1 LFLKPNI
8 SDCAC
13 NEKFSKHA
21 LKDSRRQIM
30 STAGV
35 INRSDHEESARVFKT
50 AAELFGVL
58 STPIR
63 LQVLNALCDGERSVS
78 QMVDN
83 IGCTQPNLSQHLN
96 VLYRSGIL
104 AKRKEGTTVM
114 YRVQSQKAMAICRSV
129 CTQVAI
135 ELDDPA
141 QIEQQERLVVH

>member
-1 LFLKPNI
+1 MKEAIMNLD
-8 SDCAC
+8 S
-13 NEKFSKHA
+13 
-21 LKDSRRQIM
+21 DSR
-30 STAGV
+30 SASSEEG
-35 INRSDHEESARVFKT
+35 DESAKVFKT
-50 AAELFGVL
+50 AAELFSVL

-63 LQVLNALCDGERSVS
+63 LQVLNALCDGERNVS
-78 QMVDN
+78 QMLEK

-96 VLYRSGIL
+96 VLYKSGIL
-104 AKRKEGTTVM
+104 AKRKEGTTVL

>member
-1 LFLKPNI
+1 MNT
-8 SDCAC
+8 
-13 NEKFSKHA
+13 
-21 LKDSRRQIM
+21 
-30 STAGV
+30 TAQLE
-35 INRSDHEESARVFKT
+35 DQEESTQVFKA
-50 AAELFGVL
+50 AAELFSML

-63 LQVLNALCDGERSVS
+63 LQVLNALCDGERSVNH
-78 QMVDN
+78 MVET
-83 IGCTQPNLSQHLN
+83 IGCSQPNLSQHLN

-104 AKRKEGTTVM
+104 AKRKEGTTVL

>member
-1 LFLKPNI
+1 MNQETEEMSSVSE
-8 SDCAC
+8 SDT
-13 NEKFSKHA
+13 EQ
-21 LKDSRRQIM
+21 DE
-30 STAGV
+30 TAK
-35 INRSDHEESARVFKT
+35 VFKT
-50 AAELFGVL
+50 AAELFSVL

-78 QMVDN
+78 QMLEKID
-83 IGCTQPNLSQHLN
+83 CTQPNLSQHLN
-96 VLYRSGIL
+96 VLYKSGIL
-104 AKRKEGTTVM
+104 AKRKEGTTVL